1 MLAVPDEL
9 GPVRGVA
16 VVLVLVDHF
25 DARRVPRGLMGV
37 LVRMVVVVMV
47 VMRVV
52 MVVVVARVAIR
63 VSLVGLPA
71 LMEFR
76 AAQVSGGS

>member
-1 MLAVPDEL
+1 
-9 GPVRGVA
+9 
-16 VVLVLVDHF
+16 
-25 DARRVPRGLMGV
+25 MGV